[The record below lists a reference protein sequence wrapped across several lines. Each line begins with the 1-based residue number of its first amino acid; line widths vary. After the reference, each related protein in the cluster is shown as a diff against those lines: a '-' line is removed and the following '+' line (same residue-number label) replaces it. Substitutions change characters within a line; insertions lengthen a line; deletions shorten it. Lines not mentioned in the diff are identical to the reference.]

1 MMFGWTPPH
10 GVGPLTPVSENPEVP
25 DSPLPYLDTTTSR
38 RNLPQKNDDIEEEE
52 EEVIPPSAVP
62 FTALFACADGFDWIL
77 IAVGSLAAVV
87 HGASLAVYL
96 HLFGKII
103 HLLGFRSNADE
114 LFDEFSQH
122 ALYIVYIGLAV
133 FGAGWIEVWCWIL
146 TAERQTAVI
155 RTKYVQVILNQNMS
169 FFDAYG
175 HNGDIV
181 NEVLTDVQVI
191 HCVLGEKVGNYIH
204 NIATFLGGLVIAFV
218 NCWHIALVAI
228 ATGPIIVAAGG
239 VSNVFLHK
247 FAKSLQD
254 AYVDAARV
262 AEEAL
267 SNIRT
272 LYAFTNETLAKYS
285 YASSLHDTLKYGIIV
300 SLVQGLGLGFTY
312 GLGMCS
318 CSLQLWVGGFLVT
331 GGKSNGAEI
340 ITAVFAMIL
349 SGLGINQAS
358 ANLYSFEQ
366 GRIAAYRLYGVTRHS
381 SSAVASDGNT
391 LVSVQGKIEFRN
403 VHFSYPS
410 CPVIPIL
417 SGFYLTVPAKKTM
430 ALVGR
435 SGSGKSSLIPL
446 LERHYDPTMGEVLL
460 DGVNTKS
467 LKLEWFRCQIGL
479 VTQEPALTCLSIADN
494 IAYGRP
500 NITFNQIEEAA
511 KIAHVHAFISSLEDG
526 YETQVGKIGLELT
539 DEQKIKISVARAV
552 LLNPSIILLDE
563 VTSRLDLEAERA
575 VQESLR
581 IIMLGRSTIM
591 IARRS
596 SLVKDADF
604 IAVMEGG
611 QCVEMGTHDE
621 LISTHGL
628 YSELLRWEEVV
639 KLPERLPSGNHNGME
654 FKAENDLG
662 NKVALAMERVDSLE
676 MRSNADYKDPVALN
690 FASDLDSGYVP
701 KCKDPTCKDIP
712 QLKEKY
718 NSKHQSSPSL
728 GRLVKL
734 NLPEWLY
741 AVLGSLGASI
751 FGSFRP
757 ILAYVVGLI
766 VTAYYKVDESHNIQ
780 FDVNK
785 WCLIIACMAI
795 VILVATVLQHFYFGI
810 MGEKMT
816 ERVRRMMFSAML
828 QSEVGWFDKDENGSD
843 KLLMNLANDA
853 TYVRAAF
860 SDRLSILVQDFCA
873 AFVAIIIGFSLEWRL
888 ALVAL
893 ATIPFLTVSAAAQR
907 TWLSGFSSGIEELH
921 KQASLVLEDVVRN
934 ISTVMA
940 YCAGNEASRL
950 YSLYLKKV
958 YKRTFLHG
966 MSVGFAF
973 GFSRFL
979 LFACN
984 AVLLWYAA
992 VSVRNGYIDL
1002 PTALREYIVF
1012 SFATFSLVEPFGLA
1026 PKLHKKRNNLVRFF
1040 DIIDHVPEIGLDE
1053 SSALKPVTACG
1064 TIEFK
1069 NVNFCYPTSPEVMVL
1084 RDFCVKIDGGHT
1096 MGVVGVSGSGKSTS
1110 LSLILRFY
1118 DPVSGQI
1125 LLDGKDLKHF
1135 NLRWLR
1141 NQLGF
1146 VPQEPIIF
1154 STTIRENIIYSRHQ
1168 ASETEIREAAR
1179 VANAHHFISSL
1190 PHGYDTR
1197 VGPDGVDLTPGQ
1209 KLRIAIAR
1217 VVLKNA
1223 PILLLDEADSTIEHE
1238 SRRVV
1243 QEALDTLLIGGK
1255 TTILVARRASMMRR
1269 VDKILVVNGGQIVEQ
1284 GTHDSLTAMKD
1295 GVYAKLTQ
1303 SHFAKGLR
1311 PHFLASSREQSQ
1323 YVIDSFVRILVP
1335 SCYALAYICSG
1346 IRNNVTGCV
1355 GELQSTG
1362 PGDRPGLL
1370 QKKTVKA
1377 GHGAGLDR
1385 QFFLVDITTIKNGRK
1400 PIGPFKTWFDIG
1412 LDQSPRPACPRK
1424 GPSKPVRT

>member
-10 GVGPLTPVSENPEVP
+10 GVGPLTPVTENPELP
-25 DSPLPYLDTTTSR
+25 DSPLPYLDTTASR
-38 RNLPQKNDDIEEEE
+38 RNLPSKNDDDVEEK
-52 EEVIPPSAVP
+52 EVIPPSAVP
-62 FTALFACADGFDWIL
+62 FTALFACADRFDWML
-77 IAVGSLAAVV
+77 IAVGSMAAVV

-103 HLLGFRSNADE
+103 HSLSFGSNADE
-114 LFDEFSQH
+114 VFDHFSQH

-133 FGAGWIEVWCWIL
+133 FAAGWIEVWCWML

-155 RTKYVQVILNQNMS
+155 RTKYVRVILSQNMS

-181 NEVLTDVQVI
+181 SQVLTDVQVI
-191 HCVLGEKVGNYIH
+191 HCVLGEKAGNYIH
-204 NIATFLGGLVIAFV
+204 NIATVLGGIAIAFV
-218 NCWHIALVAI
+218 NCWQIALVAL
-228 ATGPIIVAAGG
+228 ATGPIVVSAGG
-239 VSNVFLHK
+239 ISNEFLHK
-247 FAKSLQD
+247 FSQRIQD
-254 AYVDAARV
+254 AYADAARV
-262 AEEAL
+262 AQEAL

-272 LYAFTNETLAKYS
+272 LYAFTNEALAKYS
-285 YASSLHDTLKYGIIV
+285 YASSLHDTLKYGIIT

-318 CSLQLWVGGFLVT
+318 CALQLWIGGFLVT
-331 GGKSNGAEI
+331 SGRSNGAEI
-340 ITAVFAMIL
+340 TTAVFAMIL
-349 SGLGINQAS
+349 SGLVMNQALT
-358 ANLYSFEQ
+358 NLYSFEQ
-366 GRIAAYRLYGVTRHS
+366 GRIAAYRLYGVIRHS
-381 SSAVASDGNT
+381 SSSAAAALDGNT

-410 CPVIPIL
+410 CPVIPVL
-417 SGFYLTVPAKKTM
+417 SGFYLTVPAKKTV

-446 LERHYDPTMGEVLL
+446 LERHYDPTSGEVLL

-467 LKLEWFRCQIGL
+467 LKLDWFRRQIGL
-479 VTQEPALTCLSIADN
+479 VTPEPALTCLSIADN

-500 NITFNQIEEAA
+500 NITFNQIKEAA
-511 KIAHVHAFISSLEDG
+511 KTAHVHAFISSLENG
-526 YETQVGKIGLELT
+526 YETQVGEVGFELT

-575 VQESLR
+575 VEEALR
-581 IIMLGRSTIM
+581 VVTLGRSTIM

-596 SLVKDADF
+596 SLVRDADF
-604 IAVMEGG
+604 IAVMDGG

-628 YSELLRWEEVV
+628 YSEILRCEEVV
-639 KLPERLPSGNHNGME
+639 KLPERMPSGNHNGMD
-654 FKAENDLG
+654 FKPEN
-662 NKVALAMERVDSLE
+662 
-676 MRSNADYKDPVALN
+676 DYKDSVPLT
-690 FASDLDSGYVP
+690 FAPDLDSENVP
-701 KCKDPTCKDIP
+701 KRKDTL
-712 QLKEKY
+712 QLKENN

-728 GRLVKL
+728 WRLMKL
-734 NLPEWLY
+734 NSPEWLY
-741 AVLGSLGASI
+741 GVLGSLGASI

-757 ILAYVVGLI
+757 VLAYVVGLI
-766 VTAYYKVDESHNIQ
+766 ITAYYKVDGSHNIQ
-780 FDVNK
+780 LNVNK

-828 QSEVGWFDKDENGSD
+828 QGEVGWFDKDENGSHE
-843 KLLMNLANDA
+843 LLMNLENDA

-860 SDRLSILVQDFCA
+860 SNRLSILVQDFCA
-873 AFVAIIIGFSLEWRL
+873 AFAAMVIGFSLEWRL

-907 TWLSGFSSGIEELH
+907 TWLSGFSRGIEELH
-921 KQASLVLEDVVRN
+921 KRASLVLEDAVRN
-934 ISTVMA
+934 ISTIMA

-984 AVLLWYAA
+984 AVLLRYTA

-1012 SFATFSLVEPFGLA
+1012 SFATFSLVEPFELA
-1026 PKLHKKRNNLVRFF
+1026 PKLLKKRKNLVRVF
-1040 DIIDHVPEIGLDE
+1040 DIIDRVPEIGLDE
-1053 SSALKPVTACG
+1053 SSTLKPVTACG

-1069 NVNFCYPTSPEVMVL
+1069 NVDFSYPTSPEIMVL
-1084 RDFCVKIDGGHT
+1084 RDFSVKVDGGHT
-1096 MGVVGVSGSGKSTS
+1096 VGVVGVSGSGKSTL

-1135 NLRWLR
+1135 NRRWLR

-1146 VPQEPIIF
+1146 VQQEPVIF
-1154 STTIRENIIYSRHQ
+1154 STTVRENISYGRRQ

-1179 VANAHHFISSL
+1179 IANAHRFISSL

-1223 PILLLDEADSTIEHE
+1223 PILLLDEADGTIEHE

-1243 QEALDTLLIGGK
+1243 REALDTLLIGGK

-1269 VDKILVVNGGQIVEQ
+1269 VDKILVINGGQIVEQ
-1284 GTHDSLTAMKD
+1284 GTHDSLAAMKD
-1295 GVYAKLTQ
+1295 SVYAKLTQ
-1303 SHFAKGLR
+1303 PHFIKGLR
-1311 PHFLASSREQSQ
+1311 PHFLGSTRNQTKRSQ
-1323 YVIDSFVRILVP
+1323 YILN
-1335 SCYALAYICSG
+1335 AG
-1346 IRNNVTGCV
+1346 
-1355 GELQSTG
+1355 STENADLSSAQK
-1362 PGDRPGLL
+1362 DRTAISM
-1370 QKKTVKA
+1370 KTLTDNRDEQF
-1377 GHGAGLDR
+1377 LDDVNR
-1385 QFFLVDITTIKNGRK
+1385 FLK
-1400 PIGPFKTWFDIG
+1400 
-1412 LDQSPRPACPRK
+1412 
-1424 GPSKPVRT
+1424 

>member
-1 MMFGWTPPH
+1 MFGWTPPH
-10 GVGPLTPVSENPEVP
+10 GVGPLTPVSENSEVP

-38 RNLPQKNDDIEEEE
+38 RNFPEKNDDIEEED
-52 EEVIPPSAVP
+52 EVIPPSAVP

-103 HLLGFRSNADE
+103 HLLSFHSNADE
-114 LFDEFSQH
+114 LFNHFSQH

-133 FGAGWIEVWCWIL
+133 FAAGWIEVWCWIL

-181 NEVLTDVQVI
+181 SQVLTDVQVI
-191 HCVLGEKVGNYIH
+191 HCVLGEKVGNYVH

-218 NCWHIALVAI
+218 NCWQIALVAL
-228 ATGPIIVAAGG
+228 ATGPIIVAAGAL
-239 VSNVFLHK
+239 SDIYLHK
-247 FAKSLQD
+247 FAESLQD

-272 LYAFTNETLAKYS
+272 LYAFTNEALAKYS
-285 YASSLHDTLKYGIIV
+285 YASSLHDTLKYGIII

-318 CSLQLWVGGFLVT
+318 CALQLWVGGFLVT
-331 GGKSNGAEI
+331 NGKSSGAEI
-340 ITAVFAMIL
+340 VTAVFAMIL
-349 SGLGINQAS
+349 SGLGMNQAW

-381 SSAVASDGNT
+381 ASAAASDGNT

-403 VHFSYPS
+403 VYFSYPS
-410 CPVIPIL
+410 CPVDPIL
-417 SGFYLTVPAKKTM
+417 SGFYLTVPAKKTV

-446 LERHYDPTMGEVLL
+446 LERHYDPTLGEVLL

-467 LKLEWFRCQIGL
+467 LKLEWFRRQIGL
-479 VTQEPALTCLSIADN
+479 VTQEPALTCLSITDN

-500 NITFNQIEEAA
+500 NITFKQIEEAA
-511 KIAHVHAFISSLEDG
+511 KIAHVHAFINSLENG
-526 YETQVGKIGLELT
+526 YETQVGKVGLELT

-563 VTSRLDLEAERA
+563 VTSKLDLEAEKS
-575 VQESLR
+575 VQEVLR

-591 IARRS
+591 IARKL
-596 SLVKDADF
+596 SLVKYVDL

-621 LISTHGL
+621 LISAHGL
-628 YSELLRWEEVV
+628 YSEILRCEEVV
-639 KLPERLPSGNHNGME
+639 KLPVKLPSGNHNVME
-654 FKAENDLG
+654 LKAENDSG
-662 NKVALAMERVDSLE
+662 NKTALAMEKVDSLE
-676 MRSNADYKDPVALN
+676 MRSTADHKD
-690 FASDLDSGYVP
+690 
-701 KCKDPTCKDIP
+701 P
-712 QLKEKY
+712 QLKDKY
-718 NSKHQSSPSL
+718 KSKHQTSPSL

-766 VTAYYKVDESHNIQ
+766 VTAYYRVDGSHNIK

-785 WCLIIACMAI
+785 WCLIISCMAI

-828 QSEVGWFDKDENGSD
+828 QRDVGWFDKDENGSD
-843 KLLMNLANDA
+843 NLLMNLANDA
-853 TYVRAAF
+853 TYVCAAF
-860 SDRLSILVQDFCA
+860 SNRLSILVQDFCA
-873 AFVAIIIGFSLEWRL
+873 AFAAIIIGFSLEWRL

-907 TWLSGFSSGIEELH
+907 TWLSGFSRGIEELH

-958 YKRTFLHG
+958 YRRAFLHG
-966 MSVGFAF
+966 MSIGFVF

-984 AVLLWYAA
+984 AVLLWYTA

-1026 PKLHKKRNNLVRFF
+1026 VKFHKKRKNLVRVF
-1040 DIIDHVPEIGLDE
+1040 DIIDHVPKIGLDE

-1069 NVNFCYPTSPEVMVL
+1069 NVNFCYPTSPEIMVL
-1084 RDFCVKIDGGHT
+1084 RDFSVKVDGGHT
-1096 MGVVGVSGSGKSTS
+1096 VGVVGVSGSGKSTL

-1146 VPQEPIIF
+1146 VQQEPVIF
-1154 STTIRENIIYSRHQ
+1154 STTIRENIIYARRH
-1168 ASETEIREAAR
+1168 ASETEIRDAAR
-1179 VANAHHFISSL
+1179 IANAHHFISSL
-1190 PHGYDTR
+1190 PQGYDTR

-1284 GTHDSLTAMKD
+1284 GTHDSLAAIKD

-1303 SHFAKGLR
+1303 PHFVKGLR
-1311 PHFLASSREQSQ
+1311 PHFLGSR
-1323 YVIDSFVRILVP
+1323 R
-1335 SCYALAYICSG
+1335 
-1346 IRNNVTGCV
+1346 
-1355 GELQSTG
+1355 
-1362 PGDRPGLL
+1362 
-1370 QKKTVKA
+1370 
-1377 GHGAGLDR
+1377 
-1385 QFFLVDITTIKNGRK
+1385 
-1400 PIGPFKTWFDIG
+1400 
-1412 LDQSPRPACPRK
+1412 
-1424 GPSKPVRT
+1424 